1 MVPGRQLQPELE
13 RLTAEVLTIE
23 IESRGTFEVEHLRLH
38 LHVIDPERHGDRRRP
53 RRARAAKDRPDGV
66 LTIDRDTE
74 GGVEG
79 VGETESGLVVGV
91 RERARIARPA
101 AIGAQLRQRRLEVR
115 RPEQRQPRD
124 PIRRRDVLLHQHRR
138 QRQHVRDVVEAV
150 PRIVLRKVVRRFR
163 VYAEKVANRVVV
175 LGAVQ
180 APRRDASRIRRRFTI
195 DAIELVLDPRGNRLP
210 LVVVRLV
217 LLERRHLGALQ
228 LADDLLPSLPVLD
241 ERVGGR
247 EGLEV
252 QVLLVLLVA
261 VAAVAVLGEKRFED
275 RLETGFGGL
284 RDTAGGRGRCRCG
297 GDRGGKVRNRTVRR
311 LRVAGP

>member
-1 MVPGRQLQPELE
+1 MIARGESFEDAGDGYCDVVVPGRQLQPELE
-13 RLTAEVLTIE
+13 GLPSEVLTIE

-38 LHVIDPERHGDRRRP
+38 LHVIDPERHGDRSRSRRP
-53 RRARAAKDRPDGV
+53 RAAKDRPNGV
-66 LTIDRDTE
+66 LTLDRDAE

-79 VGETESGLVVGV
+79 VGKTESGLVVGV

-115 RPEQRQPRD
+115 RPEERQPRD

-150 PRIVLRKVVRRFR
+150 PGIVLRKVVRRFG
-163 VYAEKVANRVVV
+163 VDAEKVANRVVV
-175 LGAVQ
+175 FRAVQ
-180 APRRDASRIRRRFTI
+180 APCSDAPWIRRRFTI
-195 DAIELVLDPRGNRLP
+195 DAIELMLDPGGDRLP
-210 LVVVRLV
+210 LVFVGLV

-228 LADDLLPSLPVLD
+228 LADDLVPSLAVLD
-241 ERVGGR
+241 ERIGGR

-252 QVLLVLLVA
+252 QILLVLLVA

-275 RLETGFGGL
+275 CLETGFGWF
-284 RDTAGGRGRCRCG
+284 RDAAGGRR
-297 GDRGGKVRNRTVRR
+297 
-311 LRVAGP
+311 P